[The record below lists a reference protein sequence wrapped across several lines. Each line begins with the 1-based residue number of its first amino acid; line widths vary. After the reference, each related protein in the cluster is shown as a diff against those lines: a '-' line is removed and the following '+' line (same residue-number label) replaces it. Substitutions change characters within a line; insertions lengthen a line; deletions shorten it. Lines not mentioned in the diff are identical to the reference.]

1 MNRTM
6 KYIFGWIAGALLLA
20 QTAFAGNYSYVYIEG
35 DKQTPFYVKME
46 GQMVPRLG
54 KNYCI
59 IPNLASG
66 VTYLEILFQQ
76 NAYPAQKFAVNIPEG
91 GSRGFVLQK
100 VNDRQ
105 FALYDMQ
112 QGNYIVSGNKPEDD
126 RIPETVQQP
135 AATHTDDPVAAVNAT
150 NAGTEEALPA
160 FGQEKKNK
168 KTKNK
173 PVKEQP
179 AKEETK
185 SDDRF
190 IGNMELNTDGAQQT
204 TAERLP
210 DFNTSKPVP
219 VVTKG
224 KKKAK
229 PKTIDTETSL
239 AAINDEEES
248 SNDKPAKT
256 EKEGNNDQGI
266 PNSDCKTA
274 MSSEDFENFALKILD
289 KADDDA
295 RIKVLSRNKGR
306 QCFTTEQVRIIA
318 NNLDT
323 QSGRYDVVKMLYA
336 QTSDQSNYYLLES
349 LFKTNYLKN
358 KFKEIINPK

>member
-1 MNRTM
+1 MSGAM
-6 KYIFGWIAGALLLA
+6 KYIFGWIAGILLLA

-76 NAYPAQKFAVNIPEG
+76 NAYPAQKFAINIPEG

-112 QGNYIVSGNKPEDD
+112 QGNYIVAGNKPEDD
-126 RIPETVQQP
+126 RIPEATQQP
-135 AATHTDDPVAAVNAT
+135 VVSPVDNPVAATPNT
-150 NAGTEEALPA
+150 NAGTEEPLPA
-160 FGQEKKNK
+160 FGEGKKNK
-168 KTKNK
+168 KAKSK

-179 AKEETK
+179 VKEETK
-185 SDDRF
+185 SNDRF
-190 IGNMELNTDGAQQT
+190 IGNMELNTDGGQPT
-204 TAERLP
+204 TAEPLP
-210 DFNTSKPVP
+210 DFNTTKPAP
-219 VVTKG
+219 VAVKG

-229 PKTIDTETSL
+229 PKAAETETSL
-239 AAINDEEES
+239 AAIPDEEES
-248 SNDKPAKT
+248 NSQPAK
-256 EKEGNNDQGI
+256 EVKETSNDQGI

-295 RIKVLSRNKGR
+295 RIKVLSKSKGR

-349 LFKTNYLKN
+349 LFKTNYLKG

>member
-1 MNRTM
+1 MM
-6 KYIFGWIAGALLLA
+6 KYILGWIAGFLLLA
-20 QTAFAGNYSYVYIEG
+20 QTAFAGNYSYIYIEG

-46 GQMVPRLG
+46 GQMQPRLG

-59 IPNLASG
+59 IPNLAAG

-76 NAYPAQKFAVNIPEG
+76 NAYPPQKFAVNIPEG

-126 RIPETVQQP
+126 HVPDLTQQSP
-135 AATHTDDPVAAVNAT
+135 QAATGSNPDVAATPVT
-150 NAGTEEALPA
+150 GDDALPA
-160 FGQEKKNK
+160 FEK
-168 KTKNK
+168 KTKK
-173 PVKEQP
+173 PKSKPAKEQP
-179 AKEETK
+179 AKEGAK
-185 SDDRF
+185 DNDRF
-190 IGNMELNTDGAQQT
+190 IGDMELNTDNAGK
-204 TAERLP
+204 AEPLP
-210 DFNTSKPVP
+210 DFNAPKPVP
-219 VVTKG
+219 VAKG
-224 KKKAK
+224 KKKVK
-229 PKTIDTETSL
+229 TTPKTSNTETSL
-239 AAINDEEES
+239 AAINDEETQDNKPAPKEEE
-248 SNDKPAKT
+248 SNDK
-256 EKEGNNDQGI
+256 GI
-266 PNSDCKTA
+266 PNSDCKTP
-274 MSSEDFENFALKILD
+274 MSSEDFESFALKILD
-289 KADDDA
+289 KTDDDA
-295 RIKVLSRNKGR
+295 RIKVLSRNKGK